1 MEYELTKEQSEEIDR
16 LEAEACERE
25 EFVEKMLACSDYTL
39 EQIVE
44 WTDEDYVIGASFEGN
59 LDEFERWTERDAR
72 TGKESATVV
81 ETVITHIL
89 KEKRIKKDEIHA
101 KAKKDGV
108 KPVPRIPKEWF
119 NNLISE
125 TCLKHDISEG
135 HIRLVGCWNINE
147 DIDEK
152 DVEE

>member
-1 MEYELTKEQSEEIDR
+1 ME
-16 LEAEACERE
+16 
-25 EFVEKMLACSDYTL
+25 TL
-39 EQIVE
+39 EKKK
-44 WTDEDYVIGASFEGN
+44 
-59 LDEFERWTERDAR
+59 R

-89 KEKRIKKDEIHA
+89 KEKSLKRDEIQA
-101 KAKKDGV
+101 KAKEDEV
-108 KPVPRIPKEWF
+108 KPVPKISKTWF

-147 DIDEK
+147 EVDEK
-152 DVEE
+152 DPDEKE